1 MGLFFRWVTMI
12 TVSCPDCGKAYKL
25 KATLIGKKGRCKVCD
40 SSFTIEDPSVGGDE
54 DNDDD
59 NVYATPAPRQPA
71 PTAPR
76 KSNPTESAPADD
88 DEFAG
93 LNSVASGND
102 AVDEMP
108 ELPPRRKREATTR
121 DVQRESVTAPPK
133 KKKQPSS
140 SGGGFVLGGP
150 ISAILS
156 AGIGGSIGAV
166 IWGAIAY
173 FAHAEVGY
181 VAWGVGG
188 LVGFCVRMGAGDMD
202 EGIAGFIAAG
212 GAVVSIL
219 AGKLLAGYFI
229 VQWLVKEGQIPAAI
243 AAEAQWPLIRVA
255 FMSSFGVVDIVF
267 FVLAIATAFK
277 LGSGQ
282 SDSD

>member
-1 MGLFFRWVTMI
+1 MI
-12 TVSCPDCGKAYKL
+12 TVSCPDCGKSYKL
-25 KATLIGKKGRCKVCD
+25 KPTLIGKKGRCKVCD
-40 SSFTIEDPSVGGDE
+40 SSFTIEDPSGGGVE
-54 DNDDD
+54 DDD
-59 NVYATPAPRQPA
+59 NVYAAPAPRQAPPSVPA
-71 PTAPR
+71 KSKPTKPA
-76 KSNPTESAPADD
+76 AADD

-93 LNSVASGND
+93 LNSVRSKDD
-102 AVDEMP
+102 AVEELP
-108 ELPPRRKREATTR
+108 ELPSRGKRETSTR
-121 DVQRESVTAPPK
+121 DVQRKPATTPAKTK
-133 KKKQPSS
+133 KHSSS

-150 ISAILS
+150 ISAFLS

-229 VQWLVKEGQIPAAI
+229 VQWLIKDGQIPAAI
-243 AAEAQWPLIRVA
+243 AAEAQWPLVRIA
-255 FMSSFGVVDIVF
+255 FMSSFGVMDIIF

>member
-1 MGLFFRWVTMI
+1 MI

-25 KATLIGKKGRCKVCD
+25 KPTLIGKKGRCKVCD
-40 SSFTIEDPSVGGDE
+40 SSFTIEDPAGSSID
-54 DNDDD
+54 DND
-59 NVYATPAPRQPA
+59 NEYAVPTPRQSP
-71 PTAPR
+71 PTAPE
-76 KSNPTESAPADD
+76 KLKPTKPAPADNN
-88 DEFAG
+88 EFAG
-93 LNSVASGND
+93 LNSVASDGD
-102 AVDEMP
+102 AADELP
-108 ELPPRRKREATTR
+108 ELPPRRKREASTK
-121 DVQRESVTAPPK
+121 DVRSETATVSPK
-133 KKKQPSS
+133 KKKPSS
-140 SGGGFVLGGP
+140 SSGSGFVLGGP

-156 AGIGGSIGAV
+156 AGIGGGIGAV

-212 GAVVSIL
+212 GAVISIL

-229 VQWLVKEGQIPAAI
+229 VQWLINQGQIPAAI
-243 AAEAQWPLIRVA
+243 AAQAQWPLIRIA
-255 FMSSFGVVDIVF
+255 FMSSFGVMDIIF

>member
-1 MGLFFRWVTMI
+1 MI

-25 KATLIGKKGRCKVCD
+25 KPTLIGKKGRCKVCD
-40 SSFTIEDPSVGGDE
+40 SSFTIEDPSGSAVD
-54 DNDDD
+54 DNDHD
-59 NVYATPAPRQPA
+59 NVYATPTPRQPA
-71 PTAPR
+71 PPG
-76 KSNPTESAPADD
+76 KSNPTRPAPAED

-93 LNSVASGND
+93 SSSVGSKD
-102 AVDEMP
+102 DEVDELP
-108 ELPPRRKREATTR
+108 ELPPRRQREASTR
-121 DVQRESVTAPPK
+121 DVRSASATAPPK
-133 KKKQPSS
+133 KIKQSS
-140 SGGGFVLGGP
+140 SSGGFVLGGP

-229 VQWLVKEGQIPAAI
+229 VQWLIKEGQIPAAI
-243 AAEAQWPLIRVA
+243 AAEAQWPLSRIA

>member
-1 MGLFFRWVTMI
+1 MI

-25 KATLIGKKGRCKVCD
+25 KPTLIGKTGRCKVCD
-40 SSFTIEDPSVGGDE
+40 SSFTIEDPSDGSVD
-54 DNDDD
+54 DND
-59 NVYATPAPRQPA
+59 NVYAAAAVRQPA
-71 PTAPR
+71 PAGPG
-76 KSNPTESAPADD
+76 KSKVTKPGPADD

-93 LNSVASGND
+93 LNSVGSRDD
-102 AVDEMP
+102 AVDELP
-108 ELPPRRKREATTR
+108 ELPPRRKREASTK
-121 DVQRESVTAPPK
+121 DVQRVAATTPSK
-133 KKKQPSS
+133 KKTQSSS
-140 SGGGFVLGGP
+140 SGGGLVLGGP

-188 LVGFCVRMGAGDMD
+188 LVGFCVRMGSGDMD

-229 VQWLVKEGQIPAAI
+229 VQWLIKDGQIPAVI
-243 AAEAQWPLIRVA
+243 AAEAQWPLVRIA
-255 FMSSFGVVDIVF
+255 FMSSFGVMDIIF

>member
-1 MGLFFRWVTMI
+1 MGLYFRWVTMI

-25 KATLIGKKGRCKVCD
+25 KPTLIGKKGRCKVCD
-40 SSFTIEDPSVGGDE
+40 SSFTIEDPSGSSV
-54 DNDDD
+54 DNND
-59 NVYATPAPRQPA
+59 NEYAMPTPRQSPPATPEKLKPSKPA
-71 PTAPR
+71 L
-76 KSNPTESAPADD
+76 ADD

-93 LNSVASGND
+93 LNSVGSRDD
-102 AVDEMP
+102 AVDELP
-108 ELPPRRKREATTR
+108 ELPPRRKQEASTR
-121 DVQRESVTAPPK
+121 NIQSESATAPPK
-133 KKKQPSS
+133 KKKQSSS

-212 GAVVSIL
+212 GAVISIL

-229 VQWLVKEGQIPAAI
+229 VQWLIKEGQIPAAI
-243 AAEAQWPLIRVA
+243 AAEAQWPLIRIA

>member
-1 MGLFFRWVTMI
+1 MI

-25 KATLIGKKGRCKVCD
+25 KPTLIGKKGRCKVCD
-40 SSFTIEDPSVGGDE
+40 SSFTIEDPTGSSVD
-54 DNDDD
+54 DNEDD
-59 NVYATPAPRQPA
+59 NVYAVPAPRQPSPA
-71 PTAPR
+71 VPAKSKPT
-76 KSNPTESAPADD
+76 KPTPVDE

-93 LNSVASGND
+93 LNSVGSKDD
-102 AVDEMP
+102 AVDELP
-108 ELPPRRKREATTR
+108 ELPPQGKRETSTR
-121 DVQRESVTAPPK
+121 DVQRKPATTPAK
-133 KKKQPSS
+133 KKKQSSS

-243 AAEAQWPLIRVA
+243 AAEAQWPLIRIA

>member
-12 TVSCPDCGKAYKL
+12 TVSCPDCGKSYKL
-25 KATLIGKKGRCKVCD
+25 KPTLIGKKGRCKVCD
-40 SSFTIEDPSVGGDE
+40 SSFTIEAPSAGSFD
-54 DNDDD
+54 DDDD
-59 NVYATPAPRQPA
+59 NVYAVPAPRQASPSMPA
-71 PTAPR
+71 QSKPT
-76 KSNPTESAPADD
+76 KPAATDD

-93 LNSVASGND
+93 LNSVRSKDD
-102 AVDEMP
+102 AVEELP
-108 ELPPRRKREATTR
+108 ELPPRRKREVSTR
-121 DVQRESVTAPPK
+121 NVQTESATAPPK
-133 KKKQPSS
+133 KKKQSSS

-243 AAEAQWPLIRVA
+243 AAEAQWPLVRIA
-255 FMSSFGVVDIVF
+255 FMSSFGVMDIIF